1 MISLP
6 YTHTKCKTSPN
17 SIIVRKTIVHSINLQ
32 DDIDQK
38 KVVKNV
44 KPDSLHGK
52 GGYKRYN
59 KTSNFLNYQVKTHR
73 FDFSPFSEP
82 SAVGACV

>member
-1 MISLP
+1 MYLNKQLISDNRQHL
-6 YTHTKCKTSPN
+6 KKVLLIKN
-17 SIIVRKTIVHSINLQ
+17 SINLQ

-82 SAVGACV
+82 SAVGASV